1 MARINP
7 EINAGSMADIAFLL
21 LIFFLV
27 TTTMDVD
34 KGLLRMLPPPID
46 PNAPPPEPVNER
58 NVFVVLVDQYD
69 RVAHRGEVID
79 IKDLRKITKDH
90 IQNLSNELKKPEE
103 VFEDVEGIGNVR
115 RTKYVI
121 SLKTDRTTTYEMY
134 VAVQNELAAAINELR
149 DEFSRARFGK
159 AFADLTDQTIVDG
172 ITKRIWRMAISEAEP
187 DDIGGQGS
195 GQSQPN
201 RRRR

>member
-34 KGLLRMLPPPID
+34 KGLLRMLPPPII
-46 PNAPPPEPVNER
+46 PNTPPPPPVKER
-58 NVFVVLVDQYD
+58 NVFPVLVDQFD
-69 RVAHRGEVID
+69 RVAIKGEVVD
-79 IKDLRKITKDH
+79 IRDLRKRTKEH
-90 IQNLSNELKKPEE
+90 IQNLNNESNKPEE
-103 VFEDVEGIGNVR
+103 VFENISGLGNVR

-121 SLKTDRTTTYEMY
+121 SLTTDRTTTYEMY
-134 VAVQNELAAAINELR
+134 VAVQNELAAAIGELR
-149 DEFSRARFGK
+149 DELSRSRFGK
-159 AFADLTDQTIVDG
+159 PFRALVDEEV
-172 ITKRIWRMAISEAEP
+172 IRAISQVWRMAISEAEP
-187 DDIGGQGS
+187 KDIGGQRA
-195 GQSQPN
+195 GQQQPQ

>member
-34 KGLLRMLPPPID
+34 KGLLRMLPPPII
-46 PNAPPPEPVNER
+46 PNTPPPPPVNER
-58 NVFVVLVDQYD
+58 NVFAVLVDQYD
-69 RVAHRGEVID
+69 RVAVKGELVD
-79 IKDLRKITKDH
+79 IKDLRKRTKEH
-90 IQNLSNELKKPEE
+90 IQNLNNESNKPEE
-103 VFEDVEGIGNVR
+103 VYEDIPGLGNVR

-121 SLKTDRTTTYEMY
+121 SLMTDRTTTYEMY

-149 DEFSRARFGK
+149 DELSRSRFGK
-159 AFADLTDQTIVDG
+159 PFNALVDEDVV
-172 ITKRIWRMAISEAEP
+172 KAVSQVWRMAISEAEP
-187 DDIGGQGS
+187 KDIGGQKL
-195 GQSQPN
+195 GQKSQGG
-201 RRRR
+201 RR

>member
-58 NVFVVLVDQYD
+58 NVFVVLVDQFD
-69 RVAHRGEVID
+69 RVAVKGELVD
-79 IKDLRKITKDH
+79 IRDLRERTKEH
-90 IQNLSNELKKPEE
+90 IQNINNDPKKPEE

-115 RTKYVI
+115 RTRYVI

-149 DEFSRARFGK
+149 DEFSRSRFGK
-159 AFADLTDQTIVDG
+159 PLADLTDQTLVDG
-172 ITKRIWRMAISEAEP
+172 ITRRIWRMAISEAEP
-187 DDIGGQGS
+187 EDIG
-195 GQSQPN
+195 SQN
-201 RRRR
+201 QRRR

>member
-46 PNAPPPEPVNER
+46 ENAPSPPEVRER
-58 NVFVVLVDQYD
+58 NVFPVLVDQHD
-69 RVAHRGEVID
+69 RVAIRGEVVD
-79 IKDLRKITKDH
+79 IRDLRRRTKEH
-90 IQNLSNELKKPEE
+90 IQNLNNDPSKPEE
-103 VFEDVEGIGNVR
+103 VFEEVDGLGVVR
-115 RTKYVI
+115 RTRYVI
-121 SLKTDRTTTYEMY
+121 SLQTDRTTSYEMY

-149 DEFSRARFGK
+149 DEFSRSRFGVP
-159 AFADLTDQTIVDG
+159 FDRLSDPVIIDG
-172 ITKRIWRMAISEAEP
+172 ISRTIYRMAISEAEP
-187 DDIGGQGS
+187 EDIGSRNQ
-195 GQSQPN
+195 
-201 RRRR
+201 RRR